1 MKIKYIITF
10 LLLHSMLSLK
20 AQDPIFTQ
28 YFMVPETINPGF
40 TGFLETTNTGILHR
54 TQWPNLN
61 FRVDTDFGFF
71 NTWREEMNSGFG
83 VTLMNHRENFTNY
96 SYTQANFVYAYR
108 VQLNDD
114 WYFRPAIEV
123 GFGNKS
129 FGFQNLILE
138 DQININLGTIDA
150 TSIDPLRLREKV
162 TFYDL
167 SAGMLFNNENA
178 WFGATLKHLNKP
190 NISFSQ
196 TGNLPLEMFFSANAG
211 LELKVADYIDIL
223 AFPYETKLLLTT
235 NFMKQ
240 GDYNRL
246 DLGTGLI
253 FNKLFFGVTAATNPV
268 TNSPNSH
275 FLTSINAFGGLK
287 YDHFKFGY
295 SYDFNTSKIG
305 KTGGVYEISLTYLF
319 DLNVNCLGCPNYY

>member
-1 MKIKYIITF
+1 MKIKHTITF
-10 LLLHSMLSLK
+10 LLLIVVMSVK

-40 TGFLETTNTGILHR
+40 TGFLETTNTGVLHR
-54 TQWPNLN
+54 TQWPNLD

-96 SYTQANFVYAYR
+96 SFSQANFTYAYR

-114 WYFRPAIEV
+114 WYFRPAIEA

-138 DQININLGTIDA
+138 DQININNATINS

-162 TFYDL
+162 NFFDL
-167 SAGMLFNNENA
+167 SAGMLFNNEKA

-211 LELKVADYIDIL
+211 VELKLADYIDIINL
-223 AFPYETKLLLTT
+223 PYETKILLTT

-240 GDYNRL
+240 GDYSRL
-246 DLGTGLI
+246 DLGTGII
-253 FNKLFFGVTAATNPV
+253 FKKIFFGVTAATNPV
-268 TNSPNSH
+268 KNSGNSH
-275 FLTSINAFGGLK
+275 FLTSLNAFGGLH
-287 YDHFKFGY
+287 YEHFKFGY

-305 KTGGVYEISLTYLF
+305 RTGGVYELSVTYQF
-319 DLNVNCLGCPNYY
+319 DLNVHCLGCPQYY

>member
-1 MKIKYIITF
+1 MKIKIITTF
-10 LLLHSMLSLK
+10 LLLSFAFSVK

-40 TGFLETTNTGILHR
+40 TGFLETTNTGVLHR
-54 TQWPNLN
+54 TQWPNLD

-96 SYTQANFVYAYR
+96 SFTQANFAYAYR

-138 DQININLGTIDA
+138 DQININNATINS
-150 TSIDPLRLREKV
+150 TSIDPLMLREKV
-162 TFYDL
+162 NFFDL
-167 SAGMLFNNENA
+167 SAGMLFNTESA

-211 LELKVADYIDIL
+211 LELKLADYIDIIN
-223 AFPYETKLLLTT
+223 FPYETKMLLTT

-240 GDYNRL
+240 GDYSRL
-246 DLGTGLI
+246 DIGTGLI
-253 FNKLFFGVTAATNPV
+253 FKKLFFGVTAATNPV
-268 TNSPNSH
+268 KNSGNSH
-275 FLTSINAFGGLK
+275 FLTSLNAFGGLK
-287 YDHFKFGY
+287 YEHFKFGY

-305 KTGGVYEISLTYLF
+305 KTGGIYELSVTYQF
-319 DLNVNCLGCPNYY
+319 DLNVHCLGCPQYY

>member
-1 MKIKYIITF
+1 MKIKHTITF
-10 LLLHSMLSLK
+10 LLLIVVMSVK

-40 TGFLETTNTGILHR
+40 TGFLETTNTGVLHR
-54 TQWPNLN
+54 TQWPNLD

-96 SYTQANFVYAYR
+96 SFSQANFTYAYR

-114 WYFRPAIEV
+114 WYFRPAIEA

-138 DQININLGTIDA
+138 DQININNATINP

-162 TFYDL
+162 NFFDL
-167 SAGMLFNNENA
+167 SAGMLFNNENT

-211 LELKVADYIDIL
+211 LEFKLADYIDIINL
-223 AFPYETKLLLTT
+223 PYETKMLLTT

-240 GDYNRL
+240 GDYSRL
-246 DLGTGLI
+246 DLGTGII
-253 FNKLFFGVTAATNPV
+253 FKKLFFGVTAATNPV
-268 TNSPNSH
+268 KNAGNSH
-275 FLTSINAFGGLK
+275 FLTSLNAFGGLQ
-287 YDHFKFGY
+287 YEHFKFGY

-305 KTGGVYEISLTYLF
+305 RTGGVYELSVTYQF
-319 DLNVNCLGCPNYY
+319 DLNVHCLGCPQYY

>member
-1 MKIKYIITF
+1 MKIKIIITF
-10 LLLHSMLSLK
+10 ILLSFAFSVK

-40 TGFLETTNTGILHR
+40 TGFLETTNTGVLHR
-54 TQWPNLN
+54 TQWPNLD

-83 VTLMNHRENFTNY
+83 VTLMNHRENFTNF
-96 SYTQANFVYAYR
+96 SFTQANFVYAYR
-108 VQLNDD
+108 VQLNDE

-138 DQININLGTIDA
+138 DQININNATINS
-150 TSIDPLRLREKV
+150 TSIDPLMLREKV
-162 TFYDL
+162 NFFDL
-167 SAGMLFNNENA
+167 SAGMLFNNENS
-178 WFGATLKHLNKP
+178 WFGATLRHLNKP

-211 LELKVADYIDIL
+211 LELKLADYIDIIN
-223 AFPYETKLLLTT
+223 FPYETKMLLTT

-240 GDYNRL
+240 GDYSRL
-246 DLGTGLI
+246 DVGTGLI
-253 FNKLFFGVTAATNPV
+253 FKKLFTLLV
-268 TNSPNSH
+268 
-275 FLTSINAFGGLK
+275 
-287 YDHFKFGY
+287 
-295 SYDFNTSKIG
+295 
-305 KTGGVYEISLTYLF
+305 
-319 DLNVNCLGCPNYY
+319 